1 MDRVILTSLFINHSE
16 RDSAKQYSPETADLA
31 FAWLPG
37 LGTGDIEDLSN
48 AFSSKPSQIKITL
61 GQFLDGVIED
71 GHFSDSSPIRHP
83 QHQALIERIIDE
95 AIVIEWSPPE
105 LSSLSNLLKLSPSHV
120 AAGTYIGLKAAE
132 GNYIVLVTVPG
143 GIILVGIATE
153 IVNSLRNYFAS
164 KNDDKKSKGRT
175 PPLADASAQR
185 GLAA

>member
-16 RDSAKQYSPETADLA
+16 RDSAKQHSPETVDLA

-48 AFSSKPSQIKITL
+48 AFSSKPNQIKITL

-83 QHQALIERIIDE
+83 QHQTLIERILDE

-105 LSSLSNLLKLSPSHV
+105 LSSLSNLLKLRPSHV

-132 GNYIVLVTVPG
+132 GNYIVLVTVPA
-143 GIILVGIATE
+143 GIILVGVATE

-175 PPLADASAQR
+175 PPPADASA
-185 GLAA
+185 